1 MIIRFTDTYNPRPTP
16 SACKTDST
24 VCGDAGRYPWCPI
37 EVLETAP
44 AGQIGTLYGKM
55 HALRCEGVR
64 PEEGRA

>member
-1 MIIRFTDTYNPRPTP
+1 MNIRTVGTYNHRPTL

-37 EVLETAP
+37 EVLEAVP
-44 AGQIGTLYGKM
+44 PGENRTLYGKM